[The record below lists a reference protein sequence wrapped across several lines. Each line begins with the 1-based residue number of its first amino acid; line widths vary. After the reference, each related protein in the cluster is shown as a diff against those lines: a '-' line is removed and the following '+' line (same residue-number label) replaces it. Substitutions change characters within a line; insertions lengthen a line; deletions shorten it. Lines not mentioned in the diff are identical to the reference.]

1 MTAFPKDGP
10 LKEYYDNCYG
20 YAVFEKAGKGAFI
33 VGLGGSGGDV
43 FVKDDGDFKQAGK
56 ATLVTASAGWSIGIE
71 VYSEI
76 IFFQTKEAFD
86 KCSSGKFDVGCVGS
100 AAIVKGS
107 EMAATGTN
115 VGYKDGL
122 AVFITGS
129 LGLMLDAS
137 LEGQTYT
144 FKAA

>member
-1 MTAFPKDGP
+1 M
-10 LKEYYDNCYG
+10 KE
-20 YAVFEKAGKGAFI
+20 
-33 VGLGGSGGDV
+33 GGN
-43 FVKDDGDFKQAGK
+43 FKQAGK
-56 ATLVTASAGWSIGIE
+56 ATLVTASAGWSLGIE
-71 VYSEI
+71 LYSEI
-76 IFFQTKEAFD
+76 IFFQSKEAFD

-100 AAIVKGS
+100 AAIIKGK
-107 EMAATGTN
+107 EIAATDAN

-129 LGLMLDAS
+129 IGLMLDAS